1 MLFVVFYCIVVLVGD
16 DLLEGVNMDNKINVV
31 VIDDN
36 ENLANEVEKYFH
48 NHGLIKVVSI
58 LTDGE
63 KALEYLLH
71 NSDCYDLIILDI
83 LLPKIDGIFILNE
96 LKRHNI
102 KKKIIINTEFKDSY
116 LLREANNLGVN
127 YYMMKPVNF
136 ASLEKRIM
144 NMFFDESNCVNLTSL
159 QTKISDMLHT
169 LGVPTH
175 LRGYLFIREGV
186 KILYNNDN
194 ISYITK
200 DVYPMIADKYNS
212 TPTRV
217 ERAIRHAIEI
227 SWSRGDINVLTEFFG
242 NSVDLDRDRPTNAEY
257 LVTIADRLKISGE
270 LICS

>member
-1 MLFVVFYCIVVLVGD
+1 M
-16 DLLEGVNMDNKINVV
+16 LEGVNMDNKINVV

-102 KKKIIINTEFKDSY
+102 KKKIIINTEFNDSY

-144 NMFFDESNCVNLTSL
+144 NMFFDESSYVNLTSL

-194 ISYITK
+194 IAYITK
-200 DVYPMIADKYNS
+200 DVYPMIAAKYNS

-227 SWSRGDINVLTEFFG
+227 SWSRGDINILTEFFG